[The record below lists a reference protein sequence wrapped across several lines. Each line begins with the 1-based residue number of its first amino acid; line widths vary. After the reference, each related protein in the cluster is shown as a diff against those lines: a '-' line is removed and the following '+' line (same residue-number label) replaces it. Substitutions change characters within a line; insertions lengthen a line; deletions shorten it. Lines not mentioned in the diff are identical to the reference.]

1 MSSGD
6 VLLTGATGFVGME
19 LLARYLERSER
30 NVIALVRASDDAGAR
45 ARIDAVLDDVFGDR
59 ADGLRGRVRAVAA
72 DVTTPRLGITDA
84 VRDEIAERSSTIV
97 HSAASVSF
105 TLSLSDARGINT
117 EGTRRML
124 ELATLAE
131 QRGGLDCYGQV
142 STAFVAGDHAGHF
155 AESDRNVGQTFHNSY
170 EQSKF
175 ESEELVAASDL
186 PTRVMRPS
194 IVVGDRTS
202 GWTAA
207 FNVLY
212 WPLRAFSRGL
222 FDVIPAN
229 PGAPVDV
236 VPIDYVADGVYALCG
251 EAGVDGQT
259 YHLTAGRHAST
270 MAELGELASRYF
282 HRPPP
287 RVVTMEEFAELPP
300 QSAAVQQAFIAGAA
314 YFPYF
319 AMTADFDD
327 SVTRAALEPGGMQC
341 SPLSQYIERLL
352 DFATLS
358 RWGKV
363 TIPRCEALAEIRR
376 AGALAA

>member
-19 LLARYLERSER
+19 LLARYLERSDR
-30 NVIALVRASDDAGAR
+30 DVITLVRAPDDAGAR
-45 ARIDAVLDDVFGDR
+45 ARIDAVLDDVFGER
-59 ADGLRGRVRAVAA
+59 AANYRGRVRAVAA
-72 DVTTPRLGITDA
+72 DVTTPSLGITDPM
-84 VRDEIAERSSTIV
+84 RDELAERSSTIV

-105 TLSLSDARGINT
+105 TLSLAEARAINR

-131 QRGGLDCYGQV
+131 RRGGLDCYGQV
-142 STAFVAGDHAGHF
+142 STAFVAGDHVGHF
-155 AESDRNVGQTFHNSY
+155 AESDRNVGQSFHNSY

-194 IVVGDRTS
+194 IVVGDRES

-251 EAGVDGQT
+251 DVGVDGQT
-259 YHLTAGRHAST
+259 YHLTAGRQAST
-270 MAELGELASRYF
+270 MAELGEMASRYF
-282 HRPPP
+282 DRPPP
-287 RVVTMEEFAELPP
+287 RVVTPEEFATLPP
-300 QSAAVQQAFIAGAA
+300 ASAAVQQAFIAGAA
-314 YFPYF
+314 YLPYF
-319 AMTADFDD
+319 AMTAAFQDEA
-327 SVTRAALEPGGMQC
+327 TRTQLEPAGMRC
-341 SPLSQYIERLL
+341 SPLSEYMERLL
-352 DFATLS
+352 DFATVS

-363 TIPRCEALAEIRR
+363 RIPRAEAMAEIRR
-376 AGALAA
+376 AALAV